1 MSIITMITIIWTQ
14 NGTHDFPYVFPN
26 FVNSSAQKS
35 SRDLTP
41 SALCG
46 LRGVC
51 ARRTVLSQLAALRA
65 WAAVVVL
72 RRHEAWGM
80 PGMPGMAW
88 VYKS

>member
-1 MSIITMITIIWTQ
+1 MDYHYTITQ

-41 SALCG
+41 SALRG

-51 ARRTVLSQLAALRA
+51 ARRAVLSQLAALRA

-72 RRHEAWGM
+72 RRHEAWG
-80 PGMPGMAW
+80 
-88 VYKS
+88 